1 MKITKF
7 DDDIIL
13 GEVDDRVVYLRKPCW
28 DCDWYWGF
36 GYLGNYNCHYH
47 IDGLDKNKNL
57 YDAIKEHFGDSLT
70 IKDDK
75 KLWLF
80 CELISTFYSLKET
93 AEVLGRGG
101 SNYGENPLADIIKNK
116 TEVDRINNEIM
127 PKIFDAIWDIFR
139 N

>member
-1 MKITKF
+1 MKTTKF
-7 DDDIIL
+7 KDDVIL
-13 GEVDDRVVYLRKPCW
+13 GKLNDKDIYLKKPSW

-36 GYLGNYNCHYH
+36 GYLGNYTIHYH
-47 IDGLDKNKNL
+47 IDGINKSKNL
-57 YDAIKEHFGDSLT
+57 YDALKKHFGDSLT

-80 CELISTFYSLKET
+80 CEFMATFYSLKET

-101 SNYGENPLADIIKNK
+101 SHYTKNPLADVIKNK

-127 PKIFDAIWDIFR
+127 PKIFDAIWDIFKK
-139 N
+139 